1 MTRKSLM
8 IVDDSSVMRKLIGQI
23 FDDDDH
29 VDVKGEAENGE
40 EALKILRTVKPDVI
54 LLDIEMPK
62 MDGLEFLRRAK
73 LRTKAKVVI
82 VSSVAAVGSERASK
96 AVKLGADAI
105 VSKPSGAVSLDI
117 SKKCGEE
124 IISTVHKLLAI

>member
-23 FDDDDH
+23 FDGDDH